1 MALRKAVSW
10 SELRVGLL
18 VMTVAVILGLFV
30 FYGTREALFATK
42 SRYYT
47 FLPDASGLK
56 KGAPVRLAGLEVGTV
71 ETIHLARVGADRA
84 RQTQVNFTILSEYQ
98 DYLRTDS
105 LAYITTEGLLGESVL
120 EIDPGLAG
128 TKLAVGA
135 EVPGTQ
141 KGNIK
146 QVVMNVEHITTDVRA
161 MMADVRAGKG
171 TLGKL
176 FVDQGLYDR
185 ADLAVR
191 QFQSLTAKAA
201 AGEGTLGRLMV
212 KEDLYNQLKGT
223 ADSLD
228 QVAQDLRS
236 GKGTLGK
243 LIYDT
248 TVYDQAQN
256 VTQRL
261 DRMTAKVEAGEG
273 SLGKVIYKDELHD
286 NMNQTFANAKEITR
300 KLNEGEGSFGHA
312 VNDPQ
317 LYDNMTGWAK
327 EMRELI
333 SDFRKDPKKF
343 LRIRVTVF

>member
-1 MALRKAVSW
+1 MAPRKAVSW

-30 FYGTREALFATK
+30 FYGTRESLFATK
-42 SRYYT
+42 SRYRT

-56 KGAPVRLAGLEVGTV
+56 KGAPVRLAGFEVGTV
-71 ETIHLARVGADRA
+71 EAINLARVGSERT
-84 RQTQVNFTILSEYQ
+84 RQTEVQFDIRSEYQ
-98 DYLRTDS
+98 DYLRSDS

-120 EIDPGLAG
+120 EIDPGAEG
-128 TKLAVGA
+128 AKLAVGG

-146 QVVMNVEHITTDVRA
+146 QVIMNVEHITRDVRV

-176 FVDQGLYDR
+176 YADPSLYDR
-185 ADLAVR
+185 ADLAVK
-191 QFQSLTAKAA
+191 QFQSLTARAA
-201 AGEGTLGRLMV
+201 AGEGTLGKLMV

-223 ADSLD
+223 ADTLD
-228 QVAQDLRS
+228 QVAQDLRG

-248 TVYDQAQN
+248 TVYDQAQT

-261 DRMTAKVEAGEG
+261 DKITAKVESGEG
-273 SLGKVIYKDELHD
+273 SLGKIIYKDELHD
-286 NMNQTFANAKEITR
+286 NMNQTFANAKEISR
-300 KLNEGEGSFGHA
+300 KLNEGEGSFGRA
-312 VNDPQ
+312 VNDPK
-317 LYDNMTGWAK
+317 LYDNVVGWTA
-327 EMRELI
+327 EMRDLI
-333 SDFRKDPKKF
+333 RDFRKDPKKY
-343 LRIRVTVF
+343 LRIRVTMF

>member
-1 MALRKAVSW
+1 MAPRKTVSW

-30 FYGTREALFATK
+30 FYGTRETLFATK
-42 SRYYT
+42 SRYRT

-56 KGAPVRLAGLEVGTV
+56 KGAPVRLAGFEVGTV
-71 ETIHLARVGADRA
+71 EAINLARVGSERT
-84 RQTQVNFTILSEYQ
+84 RQTEIRFDVRSEYQ
-98 DYLRTDS
+98 DYLRSDS

-120 EIDPGLAG
+120 EIDPGMAG
-128 TKLAVGA
+128 TKLAAGA

-146 QVVMNVEHITTDVRA
+146 QVVMNVEHITGDVRA

-176 FVDQGLYDR
+176 YADPSLYDR
-185 ADLAVR
+185 ADLAVK
-191 QFQSLTAKAA
+191 QFQSLTARAA
-201 AGEGTLGRLMV
+201 AGEGTLGKLMV

-223 ADSLD
+223 ADTLD
-228 QVAQDLRS
+228 QVAQDLRG

-261 DRMTAKVEAGEG
+261 DRITAKVESGEG
-273 SLGKVIYKDELHD
+273 SLGKVIYKDDLHD
-286 NMNQTFANAKEITR
+286 NMNQTFANAKEISR
-300 KLNEGEGSFGHA
+300 KLNEGEGSFGRA
-312 VNDPQ
+312 VNDPKM
-317 LYDNMTGWAK
+317 YDNVVGWTG
-327 EMRELI
+327 EMRDLI
-333 SDFRKDPKKF
+333 RDFRQNPKKY
-343 LRIRVTVF
+343 LRIKMSVF